1 MISILLERKKKEKD
15 RIIAEKKT
23 EKQKREEKLLNKELG
38 NEIDA

>member
-1 MISILLERKKKEKD
+1 MIFILLERKKKEKD

-23 EKQKREEKLLNKELG
+23 EKQKIEERLLNKELG